1 MDTFSCVGGNTVLYF
16 VLLLDRNISESTQR
30 FQWVIPEDSVTF
42 QQAERA
48 PGLRPGR
55 GQGNTG
61 RQREERA
68 ERNPKRP
75 KKRGIVFDQVWGK
88 EGRNKAGVLLRKA
101 QRRENQN
108 VAGRGERSWARVRVW
123 GCSNSVEILEFIPCS
138 NQSPLTW
145 RGLWQIIPAPLR
157 MTQSAWRIAFW
168 WAIGL
173 LVYQPNHPLMTS
185 STRSLHFSK
194 WKAKGDLEIN
204 LLQRYLLSE
213 EDL

>member
-1 MDTFSCVGGNTVLYF
+1 MGGNTVLYF

-108 VAGRGERSWARVRVW
+108 VAGRGERS
-123 GCSNSVEILEFIPCS
+123 
-138 NQSPLTW
+138 
-145 RGLWQIIPAPLR
+145 
-157 MTQSAWRIAFW
+157 
-168 WAIGL
+168 
-173 LVYQPNHPLMTS
+173 
-185 STRSLHFSK
+185 
-194 WKAKGDLEIN
+194 
-204 LLQRYLLSE
+204 
-213 EDL
+213 